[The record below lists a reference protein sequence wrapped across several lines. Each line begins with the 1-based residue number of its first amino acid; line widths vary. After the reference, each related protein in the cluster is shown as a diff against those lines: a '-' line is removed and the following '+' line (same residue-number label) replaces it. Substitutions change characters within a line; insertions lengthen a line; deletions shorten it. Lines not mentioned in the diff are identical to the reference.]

1 MTLLYKIIHDIELD
15 KKIVHVK
22 EEEKS
27 ILNILSNS
35 KCYNDNKKEIEESFE
50 RYKSKFK
57 ELYFDK
63 NDMMFFI
70 ITLFKSIP
78 NNINE
83 ELENRKKFLNSKKS
97 RDESDFIRMSQK

>member
-1 MTLLYKIIHDIELD
+1 M
-15 KKIVHVK
+15 
-22 EEEKS
+22 
-27 ILNILSNS
+27 SNS
-35 KCYNDNKKEIEESFE
+35 KYYNDNKKEIEESFE
-50 RYKSKFK
+50 KRYKSKFK

-63 NDMMFFI
+63 NDIMLLI
-70 ITLFKSIP
+70 TTLFKSIP